1 MLILILV
8 VFIVLG
14 VLGLVVGYS
23 AVISIKGEIRDYR
36 QRKESREVRR
46 LASTLRA

>member
-8 VFIVLG
+8 VFIALG

-36 QRKESREVRR
+36 QRKESREAQRR
-46 LASTLRA
+46 ASTPRA